1 MAERRDPTPPHSDS
15 SDSDSD
21 PTPSAAPLDTSQKR
35 NLQDMWS
42 LVDQYCDTDGISSEA
57 IQLLGT
63 IPDGYIPVP
72 HQMGGHKHVN
82 GKPGWNVILLFHYR
96 LSRIIILFI

>member
-1 MAERRDPTPPHSDS
+1 MAERREATPPRHSDS

-21 PTPSAAPLDTSQKR
+21 PLDTSVSRR
-35 NLQDMWS
+35 NVQDMWS
-42 LVDQYCDTDGISSEA
+42 LVDQYCDTDVLSPEA
-57 IQLLGT
+57 IQLLST

-82 GKPGWNVILLFHYR
+82 GKPGMECEILTA
-96 LSRIIILFI
+96 IP